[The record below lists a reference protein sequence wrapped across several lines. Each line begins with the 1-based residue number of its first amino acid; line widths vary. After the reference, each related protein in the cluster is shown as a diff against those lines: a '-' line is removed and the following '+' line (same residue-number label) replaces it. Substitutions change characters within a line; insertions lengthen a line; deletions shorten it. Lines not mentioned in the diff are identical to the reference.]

1 MNYKPKHKSQAT
13 SQATNLEPRSESKQ
27 KNKDLCYVIDHYH
40 HPNIKDDKNNNFKI
54 LNSAIQLSNPTEISL
69 VFGDPY

>member
-13 SQATNLEPRSESKQ
+13 SQATNLEARSESKQ
-27 KNKDLCYVIDHYH
+27 EYQDLCYVIDHYH
-40 HPNIKDDKNNNFKI
+40 HTNIKDDKNNNFKI